1 MRENP
6 VISVRSSKG
15 CKITWKKKMHGKKL
29 KPSEL
34 ANDIA
39 SPQTRYILFLI
50 VGGDGVKL
58 KILGRK
64 TSSSFNYYTRMT

>member
-1 MRENP
+1 
-6 VISVRSSKG
+6 
-15 CKITWKKKMHGKKL
+15 MHGKKL

-50 VGGDGVKL
+50 VGEDGVKL
-58 KILGRK
+58 QILGRK

>member
-1 MRENP
+1 
-6 VISVRSSKG
+6 
-15 CKITWKKKMHGKKL
+15 MHGKKL

-58 KILGRK
+58 QILGRK